1 MESLMK
7 SEIFFFVTTLSIV
20 IVTTFFVIIG
30 VYIIKIVKNFA
41 HMSDALKKTVDDAD
55 NEIRE
60 ISEQV
65 RESPIFS
72 FIFGNKKRKK

>member
-55 NEIRE
+55 NEIRG

-72 FIFGNKKRKK
+72 FIFGKKKRKK